1 MGLLELSAARE
12 KHEEFC
18 VPMIMVPATVSNNVP
33 GSDFSIGADTA
44 LNTITDTCDR
54 IKQSASGTKR
64 RVFIKTMGGY
74 CGYLANMGIA
84 AGADAAYIF
93 EEPFDF
99 EDLQSNVE
107 HLTEKI
113 KTTIHRGLV
122 LRKKEIQSS
131 LLASGNVS
139 QDSSGY
145 LDLGI
150 GGAPSPFDRNFGTK
164 ISARAMEWITAK
176 LKEAQGRGKT
186 LTTDDPVCVLGISKR
201 NVIFQPVAELKNQM
215 DFEHRIPKERWWL
228 KLRPLMKILAKYKAS
243 YNV

>member
-1 MGLLELSAARE
+1 
-12 KHEEFC
+12 
-18 VPMIMVPATVSNNVP
+18 MVGAPWPWAGVTDLF
-33 GSDFSIGADTA
+33 SDQ
-44 LNTITDTCDR
+44 TCDR

-74 CGYLANMGIA
+74 CGYLANMGGIA

-93 EEPFDF
+93 EEPFDI

-122 LRKKEIQSS
+122 LR
-131 LLASGNVS
+131 
-139 QDSSGY
+139 
-145 LDLGI
+145 

>member
-1 MGLLELSAARE
+1 MAEAQGRHRELCIPL
-12 KHEEFC
+12 C
-18 VPMIMVPATVSNNVP
+18 VVPATINNNVP
-33 GSDFSIGADTA
+33 GTEISLDTDTG
-44 LNTITDTCDR
+44 LTVVVQTCDR
-54 IKQSASGTKR
+54 IKQSASGTKQ

-74 CGYLANMGIA
+74 CGYLANMGGIA

-93 EEPFDF
+93 EEPFDI
-99 EDLQSNVE
+99 EDLQG
-107 HLTEKI
+107 
-113 KTTIHRGLV
+113 R
-122 LRKKEIQSS
+122 
-131 LLASGNVS
+131 
-139 QDSSGY
+139 
-145 LDLGI
+145 
-150 GGAPSPFDRNFGTK
+150 APSPFDRNLGTK
-164 ISARAMEWITAK
+164 ISARAMEWITVK

>member
-1 MGLLELSAARE
+1 ME
-12 KHEEFC
+12 
-18 VPMIMVPATVSNNVP
+18 PATASSSP
-33 GSDFSIGADTA
+33 PAEPSGA
-44 LNTITDTCDR
+44 CSSR
-54 IKQSASGTKR
+54 PW
-64 RVFIKTMGGY
+64 GY

-84 AGADAAYIF
+84 AEPMRIHF
-93 EEPFDF
+93 EEPFDI
-99 EDLQSNVE
+99 EDLQ
-107 HLTEKI
+107 
-113 KTTIHRGLV
+113 
-122 LRKKEIQSS
+122 
-131 LLASGNVS
+131 
-139 QDSSGY
+139 
-145 LDLGI
+145 

>member
-99 EDLQSNVE
+99 EDLQ
-107 HLTEKI
+107 
-113 KTTIHRGLV
+113 
-122 LRKKEIQSS
+122 
-131 LLASGNVS
+131 
-139 QDSSGY
+139 
-145 LDLGI
+145 

-186 LTTDDPVCVLGISKR
+186 LTTDDPVCVLGISKT

-215 DFEHRIPKERWWL
+215 DFGHRIPKERWWL